1 MSIKSEGFKT
11 EKRLNFNRKG
21 VLSGLKGGLFI
32 KSEGLMR
39 HFKSKMKDKT
49 TKMEGRIGSK
59 AGLARVLSGLK
70 GFDEAKVRLEQYITD
85 GETAA
90 DILWNMYILGDI
102 DGKVI
107 VDLGAGTGILGIGA
121 GLLGAKK
128 VILVD
133 MDKNALNIVKEN
145 ISKLKSEGYD
155 SICDMEIVERDIESR
170 VGKEGGEGKKVIKG
184 DIVVENPPFG
194 TKVRH
199 ADIMFLEKALEI
211 ASVVYSLHKSESKG
225 FLERFADKRNAKMT
239 HAWKYELPLKAAFGF
254 HTRRIHRI
262 SVSCFRFSTTK

>member
-70 GFDEAKVRLEQYITD
+70 GFDEAKVRLEQYPTD

-121 GLLGAKK
+121 GLLGAK
-128 VILVD
+128 
-133 MDKNALNIVKEN
+133 
-145 ISKLKSEGYD
+145 
-155 SICDMEIVERDIESR
+155 R
-170 VGKEGGEGKKVIKG
+170 
-184 DIVVENPPFG
+184 
-194 TKVRH
+194 
-199 ADIMFLEKALEI
+199 
-211 ASVVYSLHKSESKG
+211 
-225 FLERFADKRNAKMT
+225 
-239 HAWKYELPLKAAFGF
+239 
-254 HTRRIHRI
+254 
-262 SVSCFRFSTTK
+262 